1 MLDTSACLCKVPLS
15 QGSLICCH
23 LSDATG
29 QLLHDA
35 MHTESLSMTA
45 MWVAQVLDK
54 QKPGKR
60 EKVNSCK
67 FPMVESGNHDD
78 PGWESEVRSREEE
91 LSKYEG
97 SILAREFKDRLAYN
111 MGQVLLSAQPS
122 TLQCSSMLQ
131 RPFLASLATC
141 RSALRRLVPAPQ
153 CQDARHCIQWRM
165 CRASVPVVSTEIERQ
180 QY

>member
-1 MLDTSACLCKVPLS
+1 M
-15 QGSLICCH
+15 
-23 LSDATG
+23 
-29 QLLHDA
+29 
-35 MHTESLSMTA
+35 
-45 MWVAQVLDK
+45 AQVLDK

-60 EKVNSCK
+60 ETVNSCR

-111 MGQVLLSAQPS
+111 MGQVLLCAQPS
-122 TLQCSSMLQ
+122 TLLCSSMLQ
-131 RPFLASLATC
+131 RPSLGSLATC
-141 RSALRRLVPAPQ
+141 RPTLRSLVPASQ

-165 CRASVPVVSTEIERQ
+165 CQCLSWRLKRALAVSECI
-180 QY
+180 